1 MATAMKSSPRH
12 RNFLEANKMCLSTAY
27 QVVGGSEKLI
37 ADKITNLS
45 VEGES
50 VTLTTLLGTRTVVE
64 GTLKSIDLNRNI
76 ILIEAKQ

>member
-1 MATAMKSSPRH
+1 
-12 RNFLEANKMCLSTAY
+12 MCLSTAY
-27 QVVGGSEKLI
+27 EIVGDSEKLI
-37 ADKITNLS
+37 ADKITNLRID
-45 VEGES
+45 GDS

>member
-1 MATAMKSSPRH
+1 
-12 RNFLEANKMCLSTAY
+12 MCLSTAY
-27 QVVGGSEKLI
+27 EVVGGSEKLI

-45 VEGES
+45 VEGDS

>member
-1 MATAMKSSPRH
+1 
-12 RNFLEANKMCLSTAY
+12 MCLSTAY